1 MGVLLGVLF
10 FWNSLDLTFL
20 SFRINQIFYFH
31 YIRATITCF
40 LSGDTNK
47 DLRTRLSDC
56 DTVRATIGVYKHAL
70 DNAVT
75 HVAEKEKANV
85 VRLNE
90 IRKHIEHITSE
101 IEESIKNMTESEK
114 NKLVRFSVHVDDVLK
129 EIMEIKDT
137 GASILDRQS
146 DQTKI
151 HNALEFL
158 DNFESRMGDNLRKLR
173 VLQSWKAISM
183 ETTAGD
189 EEIKTQVQKLV
200 GKLTFTEKGLPL
212 PKLHITQM
220 KIVNDLDALVEKPPE
235 IIIDDENGASSTSPT
250 HPSLNGI
257 NENEEVD
264 GSKSKEKKKKK
275 KAKKEKDK
283 LVNMEDTFNEDEDE
297 ELKRFKKSKSRSNR
311 RMSYML

>member
-1 MGVLLGVLF
+1 MF

-31 YIRATITCF
+31 YIRVTITCF
-40 LSGDTNK
+40 FSGDSNK

-90 IRKHIEHITSE
+90 IRKHIEQITSE

-129 EIMEIKDT
+129 EIMDIKDT

-158 DNFESRMGDNLRKLR
+158 DNFESRMGDILRKLR

-200 GKLTFTEKGLPL
+200 GKLTFTEKALPL
-212 PKLHITQM
+212 PKLHETQM
-220 KIVNDLDALVEKPPE
+220 KIVNDLDSLVEKPPE
-235 IIIDDENGASSTSPT
+235 IIIDDENGASSSPTSTTSPT
-250 HPSLNGI
+250 SPTYPFLNGI
-257 NENEEVD
+257 NEDEEVD
-264 GSKSKEKKKKK
+264 GSKPKEKKKK

-283 LVNMEDTFNEDEDE
+283 LVNMEDTFNEDKDE